1 MYGFKPQQEFEVTK
15 KLYKALTIILVIVSL
30 YSFGRTKGYAEE
42 KEVYLGGMTAGFII
56 DNEGA
61 TVIGV
66 NDITTINGMRAP
78 AGDAGIKT
86 GDILISLD
94 GKTVNGAKDI
104 ASVLSVYDGNGI
116 TAVFER
122 DGEIILKILYPE
134 KDLSG
139 EYKLGLFI
147 RDEFTG
153 IGTITYVEEDGTF
166 GALGHPVSDK
176 GKGKPIKIN
185 GGKMYLCTVMGVT
198 KGVRGKAG
206 EIRGLFDGSEVI
218 GNVKSNTAKGI
229 FGKIVPDIK
238 DSLTEKAA
246 IDDPKP
252 GNAEILCTI
261 EGNTVERFSAC
272 IIKAVSTAPENKNI
286 VIKITDKV
294 LIEKTGGI
302 LQGMSG
308 SPILQDGKL
317 VGAITHVFLNDP
329 EKGFGISIKNMMAG

>member
-1 MYGFKPQQEFEVTK
+1 MYGFEPQQEFEVTK
-15 KLYKALTIILVIVSL
+15 KLYRTLTIILIIVSL
-30 YSFGRTKGYAEE
+30 YSFGWVKGYSEE
-42 KEVYLGGMTAGFII
+42 REVYLGGMTAGFVI

-61 TVIGV
+61 TIIGV
-66 NDITTINGMRAP
+66 NEITTINGMRAP

-94 GKTVNGAKDI
+94 GKTVNTAKDI

-116 TAVFER
+116 TAVLER
-122 DGEIILKILYPE
+122 DGEIILKIVYPE
-134 KDLSG
+134 KDISG

-153 IGTITYVEEDGTF
+153 IGTITYIEEDGTF

-185 GGKMYLCTVMGVT
+185 SGKMYLCTVMGVT

-206 EIRGLFDGSEVI
+206 EIRGLFDGNEII
-218 GNVKSNTAKGI
+218 GNVKSNTVKGI
-229 FGKIVPDIK
+229 FGKIVPNIK
-238 DSLTEKAA
+238 DTLTKKTT
-246 IDDPKP
+246 IGDPNP
-252 GNAEILCTI
+252 GNAQILCTI
-261 EGNTVERFSAC
+261 EGNTVECFSAS
-272 IIKAVSTAPENKNI
+272 IIKAASSAADNKDI
-286 VIKITDKV
+286 VIKITDKE